1 VVSYGQMTTRKILMI
16 EDDTDIASFLRSDLE
31 DAGYDVMH
39 AQDAMTGL
47 VTVREQTPDL
57 ILLDLGLPDFDGTE
71 VLARVRRTSTLPI
84 IVVTARDTPDEKVT
98 LLENGADDYVVK
110 PFDSREL
117 LARIGVQLR
126 QHGGAPIEI
135 NGIELNLQQR
145 LVKYHGQEVR
155 LSPTEFNLLSLLA
168 RQPGR
173 VYSRE
178 EIEKEVWE
186 GRLPANSNVV
196 DVHMANLRGKFRDL
210 DGYGIIRTVR
220 GIGYALR
227 A

>member
-1 VVSYGQMTTRKILMI
+1 MSKRKLLMV
-16 EDDTDIASFLRSDLE
+16 EDDMDIARFLRSDLE
-31 DAGYDVMH
+31 DAGYEVLH
-39 AQDAMTGL
+39 AADAMTGL

-71 VLARVRRTSTLPI
+71 VLGRVRRTSTLPI
-84 IVVTARDTPDEKVT
+84 IVVTARDTPDEKVRI
-98 LLENGADDYVVK
+98 LEGGADDYVVK

-117 LARIGVQLR
+117 IARIGVQLR
-126 QHGGAPIEI
+126 QSGGAPIEI
-135 NGIELNLQQR
+135 NGMELNLQQR
-145 LVKYHGQEVR
+145 MVRYQGQEVR

-178 EIEKEVWE
+178 EIEKEVWD

-196 DVHMANLRGKFRDL
+196 DVHMANLRGKFRDVE
-210 DGYGIIRTVR
+210 GYGLIRTVR

-227 A
+227 S

>member
-1 VVSYGQMTTRKILMI
+1 MSKRKILLI
-16 EDDTDIASFLRSDLE
+16 EDDTDIARFLRSDLE
-31 DAGYDVMH
+31 EAGYDVEH
-39 AQDAMTGL
+39 AGDAMSGL
-47 VTVREQTPDL
+47 VAVREQTPDL
-57 ILLDLGLPDFDGTE
+57 VILDLGLPDFDGTE
-71 VLARVRRTSTLPI
+71 VLGRIRRTSTLPI
-84 IVVTARDTPDEKVT
+84 IVCTARDTPDEKVKI
-98 LLENGADDYVVK
+98 LEGGADDYVVK

-117 LARIGVQLR
+117 LARVGVQLR

-135 NGIELNLQQR
+135 NGIELNVQQR
-145 LVKYHGQEVR
+145 LVRYQGQEVR

-178 EIEKEVWE
+178 EIEREVWD

-196 DVHMANLRGKFRDL
+196 DVHMANLRGKFRDVE
-210 DGYGIIRTVR
+210 GYGIIRTVR

-227 A
+227 S

>member
-1 VVSYGQMTTRKILMI
+1 MSKRKILLI
-16 EDDTDIASFLRSDLE
+16 EDDTDIARFLRSDLE
-31 DAGYDVMH
+31 EAGYEVDH
-39 AQDAMTGL
+39 SADAMSGL
-47 VTVREQTPDL
+47 VAVREHTPDL
-57 ILLDLGLPDFDGTE
+57 VILDLGLPDFDGTE
-71 VLARVRRTSTLPI
+71 VLGRIRRTSTLPI
-84 IVVTARDTPDEKVT
+84 IVCTARDTPDEKVKI
-98 LLENGADDYVVK
+98 LEGGADDYVVK

-117 LARIGVQLR
+117 LARVGVQLR

-135 NGIELNLQQR
+135 NGIELNVQQR
-145 LVKYHGQEVR
+145 LVRYQGQEVR

-178 EIEKEVWE
+178 EIEREVWD

-196 DVHMANLRGKFRDL
+196 DVHMANLRGKFRDVE
-210 DGYGIIRTVR
+210 GYGIIRTVR

-227 A
+227 S